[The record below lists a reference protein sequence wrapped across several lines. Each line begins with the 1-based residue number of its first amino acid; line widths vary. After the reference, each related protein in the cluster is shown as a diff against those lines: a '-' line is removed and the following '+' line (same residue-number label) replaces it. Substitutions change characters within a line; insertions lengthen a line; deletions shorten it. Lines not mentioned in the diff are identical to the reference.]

1 MKVLVIGASGPLGK
15 QIVSTALERGHQV
28 TAFVRRGFD
37 MQQLIHH
44 PMQHPKLDIA
54 IGDAMDSETLDRPM
68 AGKEAVICSLGMKPI
83 DNEVELFSEGTSN
96 IVRCMT
102 RHNTRRLICVTGIG
116 AGESVG
122 HGGAWS
128 NRILQSPGLQK
139 IYEDKTRQ
147 EELIRY
153 CNRDWIVVRPAQLTD
168 GPLRG
173 RYAMLKE
180 VRGVQTS
187 SISRM
192 DVAAF
197 CADQLVSNKFL
208 YQFVALTDE

>member
-1 MKVLVIGASGPLGK
+1 MKVLVIGAGGPLGRE
-15 QIVSTALERGHQV
+15 IVKTTLARGHHV
-28 TAFVRRGFD
+28 TAFVRREFD
-37 MQQLIHH
+37 MQHANLTV
-44 PMQHPKLDIA
+44 A
-54 IGDAMDSETLDRPM
+54 RGDVMESDTLDRPM
-68 AGKEAVICSLGMKPI
+68 AGSNAVICSLGMKLALMSTWK
-83 DNEVELFSEGTSN
+83 EVELFSEGTSH

-102 RHNTRRLICVTGIG
+102 RHNARRFICITGIG
-116 AGESVG
+116 AGESRG
-122 HGGAWS
+122 HGGLLY
-128 NRILQSPGLQK
+128 NHVIQPLLLRK

-153 CNRDWIVVRPAQLTD
+153 CNRDWIAVRPARLTD
-168 GPLRG
+168 GPAKG

-187 SISRM
+187 SISRA

-208 YQFVALTDE
+208 YQFPILTDE